1 MARIFEALFTC
12 HAPAAGKR
20 LWTFLAALFFLI
32 LAVSQ
37 SIAGLPASSA
47 AHPATPP
54 HEHCIRIATWNL
66 HDCSATDQKTGEVM
80 LFHSLIARA
89 LRDQKIDIIALQE
102 VQVEGRKG
110 ADIMLLQRA
119 LETAGWPMP
128 HAAWAKSPQSDDLA
142 ILSRF
147 PILASA
153 AELNPSS
160 APWPRPVL
168 YARIAID
175 ARTLDL
181 YTAHFKAFQDAKSLE
196 ARKSQARALAALLK
210 SRYGTNIVQAAVI
223 LAGDFNTIIPEDM
236 EARTG
241 TLALLELKD
250 DSDPS
255 NDFQSANLKWK
266 YLEPTYLSRQ
276 YASVTDHIV
285 LSPLLAAL
293 AGSDSIELI
302 DPPDSGF
309 GFPIS
314 DHRLLV
320 LCLPRSAFR

>member
-1 MARIFEALFTC
+1 MARTFEALFTC
-12 HAPAAGKR
+12 SATAAGKCLR
-20 LWTFLAALFFLI
+20 TFLAALLFLI
-32 LAVSQ
+32 SAASQ
-37 SIAGLPASSA
+37 SIAGLPTSSA
-47 AHPATPP
+47 AHPASPP
-54 HEHCIRIATWNL
+54 LERCIRIATWNL
-66 HDCSATDQKTGEVM
+66 HDCSATDQKSGAVR
-80 LFHSLIARA
+80 LFHSLIART
-89 LRDQKIDIIALQE
+89 LRDEKIDIIALQE

-110 ADIMLLQRA
+110 ADIVLLQRA
-119 LETAGWPMP
+119 LEEAGWPMAQ
-128 HAAWAKSPQSDDLA
+128 AAWAKSLQNDDLA

-147 PILASA
+147 PIKASA

-168 YARIAID
+168 YARIAIEAGTID
-175 ARTLDL
+175 I
-181 YTAHFKAFQDAKSLE
+181 YNAHFKAFQDAKSLE
-196 ARKSQARALAALLK
+196 ARKSQARALASLLK
-210 SRYGTNIVQAAVI
+210 NRYGTGISHAAVI

-241 TLALLELKD
+241 TLALLTLQD

-255 NDFQSANLKWK
+255 NDFESANLKWN
-266 YLEPTYLSRQ
+266 YLKPTYMSRQ
-276 YASVTDHIV
+276 YASVTDHLV
-285 LSPLLAAL
+285 LSPLLTAR
-293 AGSDSIELI
+293 AGSDAVELI